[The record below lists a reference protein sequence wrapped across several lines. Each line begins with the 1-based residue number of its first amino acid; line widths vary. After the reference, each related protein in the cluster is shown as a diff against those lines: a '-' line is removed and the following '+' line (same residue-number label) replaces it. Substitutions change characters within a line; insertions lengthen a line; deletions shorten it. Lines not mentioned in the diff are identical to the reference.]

1 MTILYVFM
9 IRLLHKSTNQPATPA
24 FSSPNYAPN
33 DPRPAAN
40 PGTLSARTLSVFAM
54 QDPDPFSSL
63 ALAPPPAP
71 SPPPLREDMIQQA
84 QTFLS
89 DPRVASA
96 PPHRAVDFLLSKDVT
111 LAEVR
116 TAFQRAGLAF
126 PPPEHGHGHLAPVQ
140 RSTWGGWL
148 WSLFAAAGVIG
159 AVREILRRWVVPLYF
174 PGRIFVAGGG
184 DELRGLRESV
194 SRIEGQARIIGDRV
208 ERLSVTMSSSDG
220 GVLLEGGG
228 KVGSGRWSFGSR
240 GVLERLDELRE
251 EVESLKAISEGKI
264 RSEGSVG
271 GVGGEGVREFYTP
284 RLERGIGGR
293 ASLLGSAGSGNESMA
308 GKSTGSGNV
317 TMAGK
322 SAGTETESMAGR
334 AAAKRSVSFGGD
346 DSGDE
351 FMKVEPAKVEKSW
364 SSAVEGTVAAGEFVK
379 ENEEVRKD
387 MGKEVSKEAGVADT
401 GPVKA
406 VDDDGAAEREAALF
420 RFRESM
426 AEEEDELSSPSET
439 TPLVAF
445 GSGIH
450 RLSTASAPAIE
461 TALSDVDE

>member
-1 MTILYVFM
+1 
-9 IRLLHKSTNQPATPA
+9 
-24 FSSPNYAPN
+24 
-33 DPRPAAN
+33 
-40 PGTLSARTLSVFAM
+40 M
-54 QDPDPFSSL
+54 QDPDPFSSP

-71 SPPPLREDMIQQA
+71 SPPPLREAMIQQA
-84 QTFLS
+84 QTFLA
-89 DPRVASA
+89 DARVASA
-96 PPHRAVDFLLSKDVT
+96 PPRRAVDFLLSKDVT

-126 PPPEHGHGHLAPVQ
+126 PPAEFEHGQLAPVQ
-140 RSTWGGWL
+140 RRSTWGGWL
-148 WSLFAAAGVIG
+148 WSLLVAAGVIG

-174 PGRIFVAGGG
+174 PARISAAGGG

-194 SRIEGQARIIGDRV
+194 SRIEGQARVIGDRV

-284 RLERGIGGR
+284 RLERGTGGR
-293 ASLLGSAGSGNESMA
+293 ASLLGSAGSGNGSMA
-308 GKSTGSGNV
+308 GKSTGSGNG

-322 SAGTETESMAGR
+322 NAGTGDGSMAGR
-334 AAAKRSVSFGGD
+334 AAARRSVSFGGD

-351 FMKVEPAKVEKSW
+351 FMKVEPARVEESW
-364 SSAVEGTVAAGEFVK
+364 SSVVEGTVVVGEAGK
-379 ENEEVRKD
+379 ENEKVAKET
-387 MGKEVSKEAGVADT
+387 GTEVSKEAGVADT
-401 GPVKA
+401 GQVKA
-406 VDDDGAAEREAALF
+406 VDDDGAAEREAALL

-426 AEEEDELSSPSET
+426 AQEEAEMDSPGET

-445 GSGIH
+445 GSGKH